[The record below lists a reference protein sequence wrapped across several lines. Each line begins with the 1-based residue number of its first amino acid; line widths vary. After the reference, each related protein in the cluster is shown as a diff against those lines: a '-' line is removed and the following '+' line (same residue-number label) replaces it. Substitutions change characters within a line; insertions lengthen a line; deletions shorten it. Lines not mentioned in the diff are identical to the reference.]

1 MFLFA
6 AKESKDKVN
15 PKHDEIRK
23 LMQSLFIKLDAL
35 SNFHYTPKAVC
46 FIFLINLSNF
56 TKIGLDSRIFNN
68 YQFSIFKLSFFSNFI
83 ASLKLVRKFTWSTR
97 PNYLFFTLKSCL
109 EMLLRRNLLKII

>member
-6 AKESKDKVN
+6 TKESKDKVN

-46 FIFLINLSNF
+46 FFYQLILLEN
-56 TKIGLDSRIFNN
+56 
-68 YQFSIFKLSFFSNFI
+68 
-83 ASLKLVRKFTWSTR
+83 
-97 PNYLFFTLKSCL
+97 LFFKIA
-109 EMLLRRNLLKII
+109 LLKPAPEIKVISNMPTITMEEVAPVSVADTNALAPEEIKVIF